1 MKSKVLEKI
10 WIILAALGIGVSL
23 FINNSNKLIE
33 SNASNFSNAIISKSK
48 LIQSRKWLFFYIIK
62 KNMKWT

>member
-1 MKSKVLEKI
+1 MASSVYNIRDKRSGARMKSKVLEKI

-33 SNASNFSNAIISKSK
+33 SNASNFSNAIISKK
-48 LIQSRKWLFFYIIK
+48 
-62 KNMKWT
+62 

>member
-33 SNASNFSNAIISKSK
+33 SNASNFSNAIISNLNFPLAKVGLYLENS
-48 LIQSRKWLFFYIIK
+48 IV
-62 KNMKWT
+62 